1 MSGKWVP
8 FHAPSIGEEEIA
20 AVSQVLRSGW
30 LTSGSKVK
38 EFELLF
44 AEQVGAKHAVA
55 TNSGTAALHIALE
68 ALGVKEG
75 DEVIVPT
82 MTFAATAEVVHYLRA
97 TPVLVDCEPVT
108 LNLDLNALDRAMTRR
123 TKVIM
128 PVHFGGHP
136 CEMDR
141 IQRLAESHHATVVE
155 DAAHAFPACYRD
167 RQVGHISEVTC
178 FSFYATKPLTTG
190 EGGMATTDNA
200 ERAEHM
206 RCMTLHG
213 ITKDAWNRYTA
224 AGSWFYEIQ
233 FPGYKYNMTDI
244 AAAIGLVQLQRS
256 GQFLQ
261 SRTQIAAMY
270 NEAFADLAELQ
281 CPIAEPHV
289 GHAWHLYIIQ
299 LQLNRLRI
307 SRNQFI
313 EALKKEHVGASVHF
327 IPLHLHPYYRKTFG
341 YRPEDFPQ
349 ATALFDRIVSLPIY
363 PSMDEEDVAAVIRA
377 VRTVVAQWRR

>member
-1 MSGKWVP
+1 
-8 FHAPSIGEEEIA
+8 
-20 AVSQVLRSGW
+20 
-30 LTSGSKVK
+30 
-38 EFELLF
+38 
-44 AEQVGAKHAVA
+44 
-55 TNSGTAALHIALE
+55 
-68 ALGVKEG
+68 
-75 DEVIVPT
+75 
-82 MTFAATAEVVHYLRA
+82 
-97 TPVLVDCEPVT
+97 
-108 LNLDLNALDRAMTRR
+108 
-123 TKVIM
+123 
-128 PVHFGGHP
+128 
-136 CEMDR
+136 
-141 IQRLAESHHATVVE
+141 
-155 DAAHAFPACYRD
+155 
-167 RQVGHISEVTC
+167 
-178 FSFYATKPLTTG
+178 
-190 EGGMATTDNA
+190 
-200 ERAEHM
+200 
-206 RCMTLHG
+206 LHG